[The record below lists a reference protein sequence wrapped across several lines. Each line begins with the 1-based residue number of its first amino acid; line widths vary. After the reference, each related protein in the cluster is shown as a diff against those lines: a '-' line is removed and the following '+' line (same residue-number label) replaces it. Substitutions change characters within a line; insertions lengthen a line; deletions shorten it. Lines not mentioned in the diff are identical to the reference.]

1 MFETLSI
8 HELVQSIEKINGKIL
23 IPDKDVNWLWDSINH
38 RYYDIDEHD
47 RKLIVECLESS
58 TIHSEV
64 RETVLDEQ
72 TKYIENIYIPIV
84 RGIDSSRIILKLTF
98 DITAKITSEKTISE
112 EHNKLANI
120 TLNSPDGIVM
130 LNSDLNVIS
139 WNLGAESIFEYTAA
153 EMADQPIDRLFHPD
167 NPFSRTLNSFAESL
181 PLNDTIKH
189 HMSHCLSKSG
199 EHLYCELTVMFI
211 PAETTQAHETVLILR
226 DKTHQKLLEDENKR
240 TLDNISKINEISAL
254 IHASLDLDEILNMI
268 LVAATAG
275 QGLRFNRAFL
285 FLMNEEKDFLEGKKA
300 IGPSDPQEAGVLWT
314 ELDQKP
320 QSLKDIL
327 TSYTSV
333 RDGRDFRVNQIV
345 TSLRIPMNGDGIQT
359 DSGYFAFHEVIA
371 QGHCLLIRSKDEKY
385 LTPAIRNV
393 FETDQLAIVPLI
405 SKEGAVG
412 VLVVDNAITGRL
424 ISDQDIEM
432 LKLFAHQIVAAL
444 ENAVLYDK
452 LRKKVEELEDA
463 HASLKNSQERMIRT
477 ERLAAIGE
485 LSAKMAHEIRNPLV
499 AIGGFARA
507 MLERHHYSENEE
519 YLKIIVDET
528 IRLEGILNNTLTFVR
543 TAEPAKVLQ
552 PLQPVITNALSL
564 LRERID
570 NSGITL
576 HTEFSELIPDI
587 EFDSGQILQ
596 AVLNILINA
605 VEAMSAGGELWVRL
619 FTESGF
625 VSLIIRDTGEGID
638 QDYLNKIFDPFFT
651 TKNKGS
657 GLGLVIVHDIFER
670 HGVTFEVKSEKNK
683 GTSFIMRFQ
692 IVPTLSPP

>member
-38 RYYDIDEHD
+38 RYYDIDEND
-47 RKLIVECLESS
+47 RKLIVECLES
-58 TIHSEV
+58 TNIHSEI
-64 RETVLDEQ
+64 REMIVDGQ
-72 TKYIENIYIPIV
+72 TQYVENIYIPIV
-84 RGIDSSRIILKLTF
+84 REVDSSRIILKLSF
-98 DITAKITSEKTISE
+98 DITEKIASEKTISE
-112 EHNKLANI
+112 ERDKLANI

-130 LNSDLNVIS
+130 LNSDKKVIS
-139 WNLGAESIFEYTAA
+139 WNLGAESIFEYSAV
-153 EMADQPIDRLFHPD
+153 EMTGQPIDRLFHPD
-167 NPFSRTLNSFAESL
+167 NPFSKTLNSFAESL

-189 HMSHCLSKSG
+189 HMSHCVSKSG
-199 EHLYCELTVMFI
+199 EPLYCELTMMMI
-211 PAETTQAHETVLILR
+211 PSEDSGARETVLILR
-226 DKTHQKLLEDENKR
+226 DKTHQKLLQDENRR

-254 IHASLDLDEILNMI
+254 IHASLNLDEILNMI

-285 FLMNEEKDFLEGKKA
+285 FLMNEEKDFLEGRKA

-320 QSLKDIL
+320 QTLKDIL

-333 RDGRDFRVNQIV
+333 QDGRDFRVNQIV
-345 TSLRIPMNGDGIQT
+345 TSLRIPMHGDGALT
-359 DSGYFAFHEVIA
+359 GSGYLAFHEVIQ
-371 QGHCLLIRSKDEKY
+371 QGHCLLIRPKDEHY

-412 VLVVDNAITGRL
+412 VLVVDNAITGRQ
-424 ISDQDIEM
+424 ISDQDLEM

-444 ENAVLYDK
+444 ENAVLYNK
-452 LRKKVEELEDA
+452 LRKKVEELEEA
-463 HASLKNSQERMIRT
+463 HASLKNSQEKLIRT

-485 LSAKMAHEIRNPLV
+485 LSARMAHEIRNPLV

-507 MLERHHYSENEE
+507 ILDRHHFSENEE

-528 IRLEGILNNTLTFVR
+528 MRLEGILNNTLTFVR
-543 TAEPAKVLQ
+543 TAEPAKAIQ

-570 NSGITL
+570 NNRIIL
-576 HTEFSELIPDI
+576 HTDFPDTIPDI

-605 VEAMSAGGELWVRL
+605 VEAMPEGGQLSVELL
-619 FTESGF
+619 TEHEF
-625 VSLIIRDTGEGID
+625 VCLIIRDTGEGID
-638 QDYLNKIFDPFFT
+638 QNYLNKIFDPFFT
-651 TKNKGS
+651 TKNRGS

-670 HGVTFEVKSEKNK
+670 HGVAFEVESEKNK
-683 GTSFIMRFQ
+683 GTSFIMRFKLL
-692 IVPTLSPP
+692 P

>member
-38 RYYDIDEHD
+38 RYYDIDEND
-47 RKLIVECLESS
+47 RKLIVECLESKN
-58 TIHSEV
+58 IHSEV
-64 RETVLDEQ
+64 REIFTDGQ
-72 TKYIENIYIPIV
+72 TQYIENIYIPIV
-84 RGIDSSRIILKLTF
+84 REIDSSRIILKLSF
-98 DITAKITSEKTISE
+98 DITAKIATEKTISE
-112 EHNKLANI
+112 ERNKLANI

-130 LNSDLNVIS
+130 LNADMNVIS
-139 WNLGAESIFEYTAA
+139 WNLGAESIFEYSVE
-153 EMADQPIDRLFHPD
+153 EMTGQPIDRLFHQD
-167 NPFSRTLNSFAESL
+167 NPFSKTLQSFAASL

-199 EHLYCELTVMFI
+199 ENLYCELTVMFI
-211 PAETTQAHETVLILR
+211 PAEDNGSHETVLILR

-285 FLMNEEKDFLEGKKA
+285 FLMNEEKDFLEGRKA

-314 ELDQKP
+314 ELDQTP
-320 QSLKDIL
+320 QTLKDIL

-333 RDGRDFRVNQIV
+333 QDGRDFRVNQIV
-345 TSLRIPMNGDGIQT
+345 TSLRIPMKGDGVRT
-359 DSGYFAFHEVIA
+359 DSGYIAFHEVIE
-371 QGHCLLIRSKDEKY
+371 QGHCLLIRPKDEKY
-385 LTPAIRNV
+385 LTSTIRSV

-405 SKEGAVG
+405 SKEGVVG
-412 VLVVDNAITGRL
+412 VLVVDNAITGRQ
-424 ISDQDIEM
+424 ISDQDLEM

-452 LRKKVEELEDA
+452 LRKKVEELEEA
-463 HASLKNSQERMIRT
+463 HASLKNSQEKLIRT

-507 MLERHHYSENEE
+507 ILERHHYSENEE

-528 IRLEGILNNTLTFVR
+528 MRLEGILNNTLTFVR
-543 TAEPAKVLQ
+543 TAEPAKESQ
-552 PLQPVITNALSL
+552 PLQPVIMNALFL
-564 LRERID
+564 LRESIE
-570 NSGITL
+570 NNHITL
-576 HTEFSELIPDI
+576 HSEFSDSIPDI

-596 AVLNILINA
+596 AILNILINA
-605 VEAMSAGGELWVRL
+605 VEAMPSGGELSVKL
-619 FTESGF
+619 FTENDF
-625 VSLIIRDTGEGID
+625 VCLIIRDTGEGID

-670 HGVTFEVKSEKNK
+670 HGVMFTVESEKNK
-683 GTSFIMRFQ
+683 GTSFIMRFR
-692 IVPTLSPP
+692 IIPPAPHP